1 MGLLP
6 MYEQRLDEIVRET
19 CCNCGV
25 VFGVTKFLQDMKIRD
40 KACFYCPNGHGQSYT
55 TNEADR
61 LRKQLEAANAEIER
75 ANRAKQVALDTAR
88 MEAEQR
94 RKAETKLDRINNG
107 VCPKCKRSFVNMARH
122 MQSKHGV
129 KCNQP
134 PKGSKV
140 RG

>member
-1 MGLLP
+1 
-6 MYEQRLDEIVRET
+6 MYHPRLDEIVRET
-19 CCNCGV
+19 CVNCGV
-25 VFGVTKFLQDMKIRD
+25 VFGVTKFLQDMEIRD

-61 LRKQLEAANAEIER
+61 LRKQLDAAHAELEKV
-75 ANRAKQVALDTAR
+75 NRAKQIAQDTAR

-94 RKAETKLDRINNG
+94 HKAEAKLDRISKG
-107 VCPKCKRSFVNMARH
+107 VCPKCKRSFVDIARH

-129 KCNQP
+129 KCSKP

-140 RG
+140 RGE